1 MSSAAAA
8 KPSHAYPPER
18 RLHKR
23 FPIELK
29 ADYRILRR
37 GRAGIVGSTQT
48 LNIASRGVLLQA
60 DTTLAVGSTIELLV
74 SWPLRLQGV
83 CPLRLAISGRIV
95 RSDSRGVA
103 IEAKQHE
110 FRTAGIRASG
120 LQPLESQTRSR
131 IG

>member
-8 KPSHAYPPER
+8 RPSQAYPPER

-37 GRAGIVGSTQT
+37 GRVDVVGSTQT

-60 DTTLAVGSTIELLV
+60 DTSLVVGSAIQLLLN
-74 SWPLRLQGV
+74 WPLRLQGI
-83 CPLRLAISGRIV
+83 CPLKLAISGRIV
-95 RSDSRGVA
+95 RSDNRGVA

-120 LQPLESQTRSR
+120 CLPPESNTRSR

>member
-18 RLHKR
+18 RLHQR

-37 GRAGIVGSTQT
+37 GRVDVVGSSQT
-48 LNIASRGVLLQA
+48 RNIASRGLLLEA
-60 DTTLAVGSTIELLV
+60 DTSLAVGSTIQLFV
-74 SWPLRLQGV
+74 SWPLRLQGI
-83 CPLRLAISGRIV
+83 CPLKLAISGRII
-95 RSDSRGVA
+95 RSDSFGVA
-103 IEAKQHE
+103 IEVKQHE

-120 LQPLESQTRSR
+120 CQPLESNTRSR
-131 IG
+131 LG